1 MKGKEIMKKMILT
14 LVALM
19 SMTMAFAEGE
29 NTKAT
34 NTVAAY
40 DMSVNY
46 SKLAEALGLSM
57 DQLESIEDVHKTF
70 CIEMMNAANAP
81 KDERKGMVD
90 KAIEKNLKYMHY
102 ILNYSKYLLLLN
114 TTMNNRGLNK
124 QSRFK
129 REKYNRLDIW

>member
-1 MKGKEIMKKMILT
+1 MKGKKIMKKMLLS
-14 LVALM
+14 LVAVM
-19 SMTMAFAEGE
+19 SMTMAFAGGE
-29 NTKAT
+29 NTVAT

-40 DMSVNY
+40 DMKVNY

-57 DQLESIEDVHKTF
+57 DQLESVEDVHKTF

-81 KDERKGMVD
+81 KDERKNMVD

-102 ILNYSKYLLLLN
+102 ILNNSQYSKYLLLLN

-124 QSRFK
+124 
-129 REKYNRLDIW
+129 

>member
-57 DQLESIEDVHKTF
+57 DQLESVEDVHKTF

-102 ILNYSKYLLLLN
+102 ILNNSEYSKYLLLLN

-124 QSRFK
+124 
-129 REKYNRLDIW
+129 

>member
-1 MKGKEIMKKMILT
+1 MKGKKIMKKMFLT
-14 LVALM
+14 LVAVM
-19 SMTMAFAEGE
+19 SMTMAFAEDE
-29 NTKAT
+29 NTVAT

-40 DMSVNY
+40 DMKVNY

-57 DQLESIEDVHKTF
+57 DQLESVEDVHKTF

-81 KDERKGMVD
+81 KDDRKNMVD

-102 ILNYSKYLLLLN
+102 ILNNSQYSKYLLLLN

-124 QSRFK
+124 
-129 REKYNRLDIW
+129 

>member
-57 DQLESIEDVHKTF
+57 DQLESLEQQSVQQISSVAQH
-70 CIEMMNAANAP
+70 N
-81 KDERKGMVD
+81 DE
-90 KAIEKNLKYMHY
+90 
-102 ILNYSKYLLLLN
+102 
-114 TTMNNRGLNK
+114 
-124 QSRFK
+124 
-129 REKYNRLDIW
+129 

>member
-1 MKGKEIMKKMILT
+1 MKGKKIMKKMFLT
-14 LVALM
+14 LVAVM

-29 NTKAT
+29 NTVAT

-40 DMSVNY
+40 DMTVNY

-57 DQLESIEDVHKTF
+57 DQLESVEDVHKTF

-81 KDERKGMVD
+81 KDERKNMVD

-102 ILNYSKYLLLLN
+102 ILNNRQYREYVKLLN
-114 TTMNNRGLNK
+114 VTLNNRGLNK
-124 QSRFK
+124 
-129 REKYNRLDIW
+129 